1 MKTNLCCRLPGLL
14 AATLLVPFTH
24 LNAQNCGPA
33 NSIYGMAGTDQRTLV
48 SIDTLNGTAT
58 NIGDVFGGGNA
69 AADPTKQTS
78 AIAVDPITGII
89 WFTSRTPGNIYSY
102 TPGAANPYGATTAVF
117 GVSGNINKAAYNP
130 ADSNIYFHISNT
142 LYRFKTSTPNVAP
155 VSIGNLG
162 ISGLSTTDASYGG
175 GDIAFDSLGNL
186 TGVFSS
192 LNALAVFPANY
203 DANGNYLG
211 LNLSQ
216 GVILANF
223 SSAPS
228 SVAFLP
234 SGDYL
239 VGSNSLG
246 VVRVNTTTGAQTT
259 LSAFGASDYASCI
272 APKPHMVVTQ
282 TATGS
287 CTAANQVTLTFTI
300 VVRNNGK
307 FAAINSRIFD
317 QLPAGLTI
325 TGATLNG
332 TAIPGANN
340 TLFQT
345 GNGPL
350 ISSAGAAAFQ
360 NGVIERGDSAKV
372 VITATGI
379 PGMYS
384 NQAGISYTG
393 VETLNLPNDRV
404 PSDDPSTTTANDP
417 TTITA
422 GCSSLTGTVFND
434 ANGMTDNLV
443 NGTGTGTPGGTAVY
457 INLVNAGG
465 IVIASVPVNAN
476 GTYTISNIPNGSYTA
491 QLSTLRGTAGQA
503 APAQQLPA
511 GWVNTGESFG
521 GVNDPA
527 IGDGL
532 PLTVNGNSTNA
543 NLGIERLPES
553 YPVTRSITGAPALTN
568 LGTQPLQGSDPEDL
582 PAQGSWSGR
591 TIVIDTLP
599 TNGYILKYNG
609 TTVVA
614 GNPIA
619 NYNPALL
626 TIEPGASSGGTATT
640 TFKYSTVDA
649 AGKKDPTPAA
659 YRINWSIALPVQL
672 RSFSGRAA
680 KDCSVLLNWSTEKEE
695 RLAHFAVQR
704 SKDGVHFETI
714 ALQSPKGSNSD
725 YQYTDEQSGAA
736 VSYYRLYIKDQDLGE
751 TYSAVVPVGTTCSTA
766 IAVFPNPANDK
777 VVISGLSDQTE
788 LKVTNVP
795 GAIVLQTMLNKG
807 QTALDISALA
817 AGTYYFVFTT
827 GGQVQT
833 FKVLKK

>member
-1 MKTNLCCRLPGLL
+1 MKTNLCFRLLSLL
-14 AATLLVPFTH
+14 ATTLLVPFSP

-33 NSIYGMAGTDQRTLV
+33 NSIYGMNGTDQRTLV

-69 AADPTKQTS
+69 ASDPTKQTS
-78 AIAVDPITGII
+78 AIAVDPVTGII

-102 TPGAANPYGATTAVF
+102 TPGAANPYGTTTAVF

-142 LYRFKTSTPNVAP
+142 LYRFKTSTPTVAP
-155 VSIGNLG
+155 VPIGNLG
-162 ISGLSTTDASYGG
+162 LSGASTTDANFSG

-186 TGVFSS
+186 TGVFSD

-223 SSAPS
+223 PSAPS

-259 LSAFGASDYASCI
+259 LSAFGTSDYASCV
-272 APKPHMVVTQ
+272 APKPHLVVTQ

-300 VVRNNGK
+300 TVRNNGR
-307 FAAINSRIFD
+307 FAAINSHIFD

-340 TLFQT
+340 AMFQT
-345 GNGPL
+345 GSGPL
-350 ISSAGAAAFQ
+350 ISSTGAAAFQ
-360 NGVIERGDSAKV
+360 NGVLERADSAKI
-372 VITATGI
+372 VITATGV

-404 PSDDPSTTTANDP
+404 PSDDPGTATANDP

-422 GCSSLTGTVFND
+422 GCSSLAGTVFND
-434 ANGMTDNLV
+434 ANGMTDNVV

-491 QLSTLRGTAGQA
+491 QLSTLRGTAGQT

-521 GVNDPA
+521 GVNDA
-527 IGDGL
+527 TVGGGL

-553 YPVTRSITGAPALTN
+553 YAVTRAITGAPVLTN
-568 LGTQPLQGSDPEDL
+568 LSTQPLQGSDPEDL

-591 TIVIDTLP
+591 TFIIDTLP

-609 TTVVA
+609 AAVVA

-626 TIEPGASSGGTATT
+626 TIEPGATSGGTATT

-672 RSFSGRAA
+672 RSFSGRAT
-680 KDCSVLLNWSTEKEE
+680 KDCSVVLSWSTGKEE
-695 RLAHFAVQR
+695 RLEHFALQR
-704 SKDGVHFETI
+704 SKDGVHFENI
-714 ALQSPKGSNSD
+714 AIQSPKGSNSS
-725 YQYTDEQSGAA
+725 YQYTDAQNGAA
-736 VSYYRLYIKDQDLGE
+736 VYYYRLYIKDLDQGE
-751 TYSAVVPVGTTCSTA
+751 AYSDVVPVGTTCNTT
-766 IAVFPNPANDK
+766 IAVYPNPASDK
-777 VVISGLSDQTE
+777 VVINGLSDNAE
-788 LKVTNVP
+788 LKVTDIL
-795 GAIVLQTMLNKG
+795 GAIVLKAELHTG
-807 QTALDISALA
+807 QTALDISTLA

-827 GGQVQT
+827 GGQTQT
-833 FKVLKK
+833 LKILKK